1 MLKNIFKEKIIKG
14 ESLIGIFAS
23 LGSEIAAEVLGSS
36 KIDYTL
42 IDMEHAPN
50 DIRNTVN
57 QMQAVKAAGGECL
70 VRIPVL
76 DPIYSKRLLDAG
88 ATTIMFPQINN
99 IEDAKKA
106 VSSVKYPPKG
116 MRGIAGATRAN
127 NFGREKNYVEI
138 ADDIICVICQIESIS
153 ACENAKN
160 IAQVEGVDILFIGPG
175 DLSADM
181 GLIQNRNAPE
191 VKSKALEVLKIAKD
205 CNKPCG
211 IMVSSIEEAK
221 EMLKKGFS
229 IIAVNTDL
237 VLLRNAADEISEI
250 KNNT

>member
-1 MLKNIFKEKIIKG
+1 MLKNSFKEKILSG
-14 ESLIGIFAS
+14 ESLVGIFAS

-88 ATTIMFPQINN
+88 ATTIMFPQINDV
-99 IEDAKKA
+99 EDAKKA

-116 MRGIAGATRAN
+116 IRGVAGATRAN
-127 NFGREKNYVEI
+127 DFGREKNYVDV
-138 ADDIICVICQIESIS
+138 ADDIICVICQIESLS
-153 ACENAKN
+153 ACENTKD
-160 IAQVEGVDILFIGPG
+160 IAEVEGVDILFIGPG

-181 GLIQNRNAPE
+181 GLIQNR
-191 VKSKALEVLKIAKD
+191 KCI
-205 CNKPCG
+205 
-211 IMVSSIEEAK
+211 
-221 EMLKKGFS
+221 
-229 IIAVNTDL
+229 
-237 VLLRNAADEISEI
+237 I
-250 KNNT
+250 KNVKKLF